1 MDAAQSKLNEQSH
14 QDNVLLLN
22 PTEVFKSMKIPH
34 EWPALAN
41 EEVEKEDGPVKL
53 ESLNPIWMLLGERRS
68 EIINYGLLIRWT
80 LNLLFSSS
88 KAPPLGSLPGRIR
101 QILTAIS
108 T

>member
-22 PTEVFKSMKIPH
+22 PTEVFNSMKIPH

-41 EEVEKEDGPVKL
+41 EEVEKEDGPVRL
-53 ESLNPIWMLLGERRS
+53 ESLTPIWMLLGERRS
-68 EIINYGLLIRWT
+68 EIINYGLLIRWR

-88 KAPPLGSLPGRIR
+88 KAPLLGSLPGRIR